1 MKGMKDPSLHL
12 GYSPPQIRKNLGKRR
27 RKSGGLGGG
36 GLSYGFLEV
45 LGPKGEARGAIRLI

>member
-1 MKGMKDPSLHL
+1 MKDPSPLHL
-12 GYSPPQIRKNLGKRR
+12 GYSLPQIRKNLGKRR

-45 LGPKGEARGAIRLI
+45 LGPKGEARGATQLI